1 MTNDYQSERQG
12 ASRRCGHDSQTPTK
26 RPESIS
32 SSFANRHTCERNG
45 VSHRYSYWLDVT
57 GETPAAS
64 ALPLTGLGGAFAFV
78 GRQYRLD
85 VSDRDYYLDLLF
97 YHLSLRCFVVMDLK
111 KDEFKPEYAGK
122 MNFYCSVVGD
132 QLRHPQD
139 QPTLLGEPQGA
150 SRGFFHAEGHS
161 IPAASALPLTGLPE
175 GLASSLPSIEAIE
188 AELSLDLDREAT
200 DE

>member
-1 MTNDYQSERQG
+1 MTNDYQRERQG
-12 ASRRCGHDSQTPTK
+12 ASRRCGQDSKTPTK

-64 ALPLTGLGGAFAFV
+64 ALPLTGL
-78 GRQYRLD
+78 
-85 VSDRDYYLDLLF
+85 
-97 YHLSLRCFVVMDLK
+97 
-111 KDEFKPEYAGK
+111 
-122 MNFYCSVVGD
+122 
-132 QLRHPQD
+132 
-139 QPTLLGEPQGA
+139 
-150 SRGFFHAEGHS
+150 
-161 IPAASALPLTGLPE
+161 PE

-188 AELSLDLDREAT
+188 AELSFELDKQEN